1 MAKLPYVLVVGDDD
15 VKNGTVGVNRRGST
29 DNRPE
34 RGVDVTDFVAEVVEE
49 VVRKG
54 SPEDNAGG
62 NADA

>member
-1 MAKLPYVLVVGDDD
+1 MTTSRT
-15 VKNGTVGVNRRGST
+15 GTVGVNRRGST

-34 RGVDVTDFVAEVVEE
+34 RGVDVTDFVSEVVEE

-54 SPEDNAGG
+54 SPEDNVGG